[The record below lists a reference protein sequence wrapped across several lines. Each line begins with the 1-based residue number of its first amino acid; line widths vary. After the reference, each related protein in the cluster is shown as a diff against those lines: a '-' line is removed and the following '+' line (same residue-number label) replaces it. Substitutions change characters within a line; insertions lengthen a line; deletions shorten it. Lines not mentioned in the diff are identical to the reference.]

1 MIPVKPKAQ
10 EGQESAPSKKKLRIL
25 RRPKHLKR
33 WIVLIVIVLVIAGL
47 AGKFLLGGGQLGPA
61 ELTYTEEQVSS
72 RTIIKSL
79 TDSGTLQPA
88 NSYTV
93 TTLIE
98 GEVLSADFEEGDIV
112 ERDTVLYQIDSSD
125 ATTNIE
131 KAQISLN
138 QARRSYN
145 STVDTQYVK
154 ATFYVGQS
162 AVVTLDGSFETLSGT
177 VKSISGSN
185 IVGTGN
191 TITRNVTISV
201 TNPGG
206 LSNTQAAAASIN
218 GIGSAGNGTFTYQS
232 ESIVTASAGGTVT
245 AIHVPEGGAVSK
257 NQTLITLGG
266 EDLENQ
272 IQNASDSLRNA
283 ELSMENTQEQLENY
297 IITSPISGTVID
309 KGYKAGD
316 TVEAARPSAPFT
328 T

>member
-1 MIPVKPKAQ
+1 MIPVKPKVQ
-10 EGQESAPSKKKLRIL
+10 EDQESTSTEKKVRKL

-47 AGKFLLGGGQLGPA
+47 AGKFLLGGGQPGPA
-61 ELTYTEEQVSS
+61 ALTYMEEQVSS

-79 TDSGTLQPA
+79 TGSGTLQPA

-131 KAQISLN
+131 KAHISLN

-154 ATFYVGQS
+154 ATSSGVLYSLEVEVGDEVNMGQTLATIRDDATMTLVVPFPADDAATFYVGQS

-177 VKSISGSN
+177 DKTISGTN
-185 IVGTGN
+185 IVGIGN
-191 TITRNVTISV
+191 TIT
-201 TNPGG
+201 
-206 LSNTQAAAASIN
+206 
-218 GIGSAGNGTFTYQS
+218 
-232 ESIVTASAGGTVT
+232 
-245 AIHVPEGGAVSK
+245 
-257 NQTLITLGG
+257 
-266 EDLENQ
+266 
-272 IQNASDSLRNA
+272 
-283 ELSMENTQEQLENY
+283 
-297 IITSPISGTVID
+297 
-309 KGYKAGD
+309 
-316 TVEAARPSAPFT
+316 
-328 T
+328 